1 MTLNVEGGYVNGDSF
16 FLPCNCTINEL
27 MEDANEALA
36 ADGYTPD
43 GDANRA
49 NQEMLKSWL
58 DQLNNG
64 ALIVSAT
71 PCRRSFY
78 TY

>member
-1 MTLNVEGGYVNGDSF
+1 
-16 FLPCNCTINEL
+16 
-27 MEDANEALA
+27 LA

-43 GDANRA
+43 GDPNRA
-49 NQEMLKSWL
+49 TQEQLKNWL

-71 PCRRSFY
+71 PCKRSFY